1 MNFYIMLDLFVL
13 AGPLALSFDKR
24 VAFYKKW
31 PAVFGSIGLIVLIY
45 GAWDIWKTASAV
57 WSFNPAYAGEF
68 RFLLLP
74 MGEWLFFVV
83 VPYACIFI
91 LACVRSYFKDA
102 AFALPRPL
110 FFALSAILAVLGV
123 ALIGRTYTGVVLIA
137 AALTL
142 AASELLAPK
151 SLRSRNFWLAMAIT
165 YAPFLLANG
174 ILTGK
179 PVVLYDDKRNLGI
192 RAGSIPI
199 EDFVYSFAML
209 LLAFVLFDL
218 FSAFFER
225 RRERKRAA
233 DRKGA

>member
-1 MNFYIMLDLFVL
+1 MNFYLMLDLLVL
-13 AGPLALSFDKR
+13 AGPLALSFDRR

-31 PAVFGSIGLIVLIY
+31 PAVFSSIGLIVLIY
-45 GAWDIWKTASAV
+45 GAWDIWKTASGV
-57 WSFNPAYAGEF
+57 WSFNPLYAGEY

-74 MGEWLFFVV
+74 PGEWLFFVV
-83 VPYACIFI
+83 VPYACVFI
-91 LACVRSYFKDA
+91 LACVRSYFRDA
-102 AFALPRPL
+102 EFRLPRLL
-110 FFALSAILAVLGV
+110 FFALSAILAALGV

-165 YAPFLLANG
+165 YAPFLIANG

-179 PVVLYDDKRNLGI
+179 PVVLYDDTRNLGI
-192 RAGSIPI
+192 RAGTIPV

-209 LLAFVLFDL
+209 LLAFVLYDR

-225 RRERKRAA
+225 RRRL
-233 DRKGA
+233 KGAGVGTGD

>member
-1 MNFYIMLDLFVL
+1 MNFYLMLDLIVL
-13 AGPLALSFDKR
+13 AGPLALSFDRR

-31 PAVFGSIGLIVLIY
+31 PAVFSAIGLIVLIY
-45 GAWDIWKTASAV
+45 GAWDIWKTASGV

-74 MGEWLFFVV
+74 PAEWLFFVV

-91 LACVRSYFKDA
+91 LACVRAYFKDA
-102 AFALPRPL
+102 ELRLPRPL
-110 FFALSAILAVLGV
+110 FFAIAAALAALGI
-123 ALIGRTYTGVVLIA
+123 ALIGRTYTGIVLIA

-142 AASELLAPK
+142 AASEVLAPK

-165 YAPFLLANG
+165 YVPFLIANG

-179 PVVLYDDKRNLGI
+179 PVVLYDDTRNLGL
-192 RAGSIPI
+192 RVGTIPV

-209 LLAFVLFDL
+209 LLAFVLYDL
-218 FSAFFER
+218 FSALYER
-225 RRERKRAA
+225 RRQARSAA
-233 DRKGA
+233 EGTGA